1 MMYALIFINYI
12 VFALFLTAFIIEVGI
27 ALLLLISYNTKEKL
41 LKYLMPMWE
50 IDGTFAI
57 FYVVDLE
64 STYPSILLTAGTMY
78 ILPVLIAALFFIFRN
93 AFLAYGEY
101 MGKESAQKAYI
112 RIYGIAML
120 VVAFI
125 AISVLAS
132 SVSGIGV
139 NLAAKSLDIIALL
152 FNPFSLLIF
161 FAVALLSLFAAMVI
175 FGIRHVGA
183 EVLAAVAAVVFVL
196 IALQSYAH
204 YIIANV
210 LADPVLIIIPAVLI
224 AVAILLQA
232 LKKGLARYL
241 TIVAL
246 FFSVLLFELA
256 EYPYWFNKAV
266 ALQSILVSGPSAS
279 YLLAFSIGGIAVLA
293 VLIGILIYINLM
305 HKGDVT
311 QEQDI
316 GY

>member
-1 MMYALIFINYI
+1 MYALIFLNYI

-78 ILPVLIAALFFIFRN
+78 ILPVLLAALFFIFRN

-101 MGKESAQKAYI
+101 TGKESAQKAYI
-112 RIYGIAML
+112 RIYGIATF

-125 AISVLAS
+125 ALSVLAS

-139 NLAAKSLDIIALL
+139 NLAAKSLNIIALL

-161 FAVALLSLFAAMVI
+161 FATVLLSLFAAMVI

-183 EVLAAVAAVVFVL
+183 ETLAAAVAVILVL

-224 AVAILLQA
+224 AIAILLHA

-266 ALQSILVSGPSAS
+266 ALQSILISGPSAS

-293 VLIGILIYINLM
+293 VLIGILIYVNLL

-311 QEQDI
+311 QEHDI

>member
-1 MMYALIFINYI
+1 MYALIFINYI

>member
-1 MMYALIFINYI
+1 MYALIFINYI

-316 GY
+316 RY